1 MAKRSCDAGNANTA
15 DASASMALLRLRS
28 RSGSSE
34 PSRASAR
41 TRAVPKAIE
50 RGVQMHRGITA
61 LVIVGLL
68 AAAAA
73 VGATTLGPGNGTA
86 SSHRE
91 APLIAED
98 PSADLTDLYAFR
110 SPDKPNTVTILANV
124 IPGEDP
130 AAGPNWYTFSPS
142 ARYNLK
148 IDTDGDAR
156 TDVTYQF
163 QFRTKTGP
171 FFLGDTAQP
180 FTVTR
185 IAGRSTKVVAR
196 GTTPPNNIGPR
207 STPNYRSLAA
217 KSVVP
222 LAGGG
227 QAFAGQRD
235 DPFFGDI
242 GAIFDLVAIRKGTGN
257 MGGGKD
263 FFAGYGVHTI
273 GVQLPIA
280 DLKAKTSTIGVWS
293 SVDRRKV
300 TTRSTAGARNSG
312 TWIQVN
318 RLANPLVNEVVIP
331 TGLKDQWNGLAAW
344 NEGRFRQ
351 YYETPILAAVINKL
365 YKLDAPE
372 TGRDD
377 LVAVLLTGVPK
388 LNFTG
393 SHPADLLRLNLAIPF
408 TKNPNR
414 MAVLA
419 GDNQGWPNGRRLGD
433 DVIDIAEQA
442 VGGFLKGT
450 KLPLGDG
457 VNADDRKLMPSFPYI
472 ADPQS
477 GFENTKAK

>member
-1 MAKRSCDAGNANTA
+1 
-15 DASASMALLRLRS
+15 
-28 RSGSSE
+28 
-34 PSRASAR
+34 
-41 TRAVPKAIE
+41 
-50 RGVQMHRGITA
+50 MHRGITVA
-61 LVIVGLL
+61 AAVGLL
-68 AAAAA
+68 AAAAF

-148 IDTDGDAR
+148 IDTSGDAR
-156 TDVTYQF
+156 PDVTYQF
-163 QFRTKTGP
+163 RFRTKTGP

-185 IAGRSTKVVAR
+185 IAGGKAQVVAR

-207 STPNYRSLAA
+207 STKNYRALAA
-217 KSVVP
+217 KGVVS

-263 FFAGYGVHTI
+263 FFAGYGVHTF
-273 GVQLPIA
+273 GVQVPIA
-280 DLKAKTSTIGVWS
+280 GLKAKNNIIGVWS
-293 SVDRRKV
+293 TVDRRKV
-300 TTRSTAGARNSG
+300 TTRSASGARSSG
-312 TWIQVN
+312 GWVQVN
-318 RLANPLVNEVVIP
+318 RLANPLVNEVIIP
-331 TGLKDQWNGLAAW
+331 TGLKDQWNGLQPW
-344 NEGRFRQ
+344 NESRFLE
-351 YYETPILAAVINKL
+351 YYSKPILAAVINQL
-365 YKLDAPE
+365 YKLDVPA
-372 TGRDD
+372 TDRDD
-377 LVAVLLTGVPK
+377 LIAVLLTGVPE
-388 LNFTG
+388 LNFT
-393 SHPADLLRLNLAIPF
+393 SSRIAEVLRLNLSVPV
-408 TKNPNR
+408 TKNPSR
-414 MAVLA
+414 MGVLA

-442 VGGFLKGT
+442 VAGFLKG
-450 KLPLGDG
+450 KKVPLGDG
-457 VNADDRKLMPSFPYI
+457 VNADDRNLLASFPYI

-477 GFENTKAK
+477 GFDNTKGK

>member
-1 MAKRSCDAGNANTA
+1 MR
-15 DASASMALLRLRS
+15 
-28 RSGSSE
+28 
-34 PSRASAR
+34 
-41 TRAVPKAIE
+41 
-50 RGVQMHRGITA
+50 RGIIA
-61 LVIVGLL
+61 LGAVGLL
-68 AAAAA
+68 TAAAA
-73 VGATTLGPGNGTA
+73 VGAATLGPGNGTA

-130 AAGPNWYTFSPS
+130 AAGPNWYTFSPN

-148 IDTDGDAR
+148 IDTNGDALPN
-156 TDVTYQF
+156 VTYRF
-163 QFRTKTGP
+163 KFHTKTGP

-185 IAGRSTKVVAR
+185 IAGGKSKVVAR

-207 STPNYRSLAA
+207 STPSYRSLAA
-217 KSVVP
+217 KGVVSV
-222 LAGGG
+222 AGGG
-227 QAFAGQRD
+227 SAFAGQRD

-263 FFAGYGVHTI
+263 FFAGYGVHSF
-273 GVQLPIA
+273 GVQVPIA
-280 DLKAKTSTIGVWS
+280 GLSAKNGTIGVWS

-300 TTRSTAGARNSG
+300 TTRGAATRNSG
-312 TWIQVN
+312 GWVQVN

-331 TGLKDQWNGLAAW
+331 TGLKDQWNALQPVQ
-344 NEGRFRQ
+344 EGRFQ
-351 YYETPILAAVINKL
+351 KYYTTPILAAVINKL
-365 YKLDAPE
+365 YKLGAPE

-388 LNFTG
+388 LNYTG
-393 SHPADLLRLNLAIPF
+393 PRLADLLRVNLTIPV
-408 TKNPNR
+408 TAKPDR
-414 MAVLA
+414 MGVLA
-419 GDNQGWPNGRRLGD
+419 GDNQGWPNGRRLND

-457 VNADDRKLMPSFPYI
+457 VNGDDRNLLGSFPYA

-477 GFENTKAK
+477 GFENTKGK

>member
-1 MAKRSCDAGNANTA
+1 
-15 DASASMALLRLRS
+15 
-28 RSGSSE
+28 
-34 PSRASAR
+34 
-41 TRAVPKAIE
+41 
-50 RGVQMHRGITA
+50 MHRGIT
-61 LVIVGLL
+61 V
-68 AAAAA
+68 AAAALLLTA
-73 VGATTLGPGNGTA
+73 ATVVGAATLGPGNGTA

-91 APLIAED
+91 APLVAED

-130 AAGPNWYTFSPS
+130 AAGPNWYTFSPN
-142 ARYNLK
+142 ARYNLT
-148 IDTDGDAR
+148 IDTNGDAR
-156 TDVTYQF
+156 PNVTYRF
-163 QFRTKTGP
+163 QFHTKTGP

-180 FTVTR
+180 YTVTR
-185 IAGRSTKVVAR
+185 VAGGKSTVVAR

-217 KSVVP
+217 KGVVP

-227 QAFAGQRD
+227 SAFAGQRD
-235 DPFFGDI
+235 DPFFGDV

-263 FFAGYGVHTI
+263 FFAGYGVHTF
-273 GVQLPIA
+273 GVQVPIA
-280 DLKAKTSTIGVWS
+280 GLNAKNGIIGVWS

-300 TTRSTAGARNSG
+300 TTRSTSGARNSG
-312 TWIQVN
+312 AWVQVD

-331 TGLKDQWNGLAAW
+331 TGLKDQWNGMQPW
-344 NEGRFRQ
+344 QESRFKQ

-365 YKLDAPE
+365 YKLGAPE

-388 LNFTG
+388 LNYSG
-393 SHPADLLRLNLAIPF
+393 ARLADLLRLNLGIPV

-414 MAVLA
+414 MGVLA

-457 VNADDRKLMPSFPYI
+457 VNGDDRNLLGSFPYI

-477 GFENTKAK
+477 GFDNTKGK

>member
-1 MAKRSCDAGNANTA
+1 
-15 DASASMALLRLRS
+15 
-28 RSGSSE
+28 
-34 PSRASAR
+34 
-41 TRAVPKAIE
+41 
-50 RGVQMHRGITA
+50 MHRVITA
-61 LVIVGLL
+61 GAAVGLL
-68 AAAAA
+68 AVAAA
-73 VGATTLGPGNGTA
+73 VGAVVLGPANGSA

-110 SPDKPNTVTILANV
+110 SPDNPSTVTILANV

-130 AAGPNWYTFSPS
+130 AAGPNWYTFSPN

-148 IDTDGDAR
+148 VDTNGDAHA
-156 TDVTYQF
+156 DVTYRF

-180 FTVTR
+180 YTVTR
-185 IAGRSTKVVAR
+185 VVGHKAQVVAR

-217 KSVVP
+217 KGVYS
-222 LAGGG
+222 LGGG
-227 QAFAGQRD
+227 GKAFAGQRD
-235 DPFFGDI
+235 DPFFGDV

-263 FFAGYGVHTI
+263 FFAGYGVHTF
-273 GVQLPIA
+273 GVQVPIA
-280 DLKAKTSTIGVWS
+280 GLRAKNSTIGVWS
-293 SVDRRKV
+293 SVDRRAV
-300 TTRSTAGARNSG
+300 TRRGAVTRNSG
-312 TWIQVN
+312 AWVQVD

-331 TGLKDQWNGLAAW
+331 TGLKDQWNALQPW
-344 NEGRFRQ
+344 QESRFEK
-351 YYETPILAAVINKL
+351 YYTTPILAAVINKL
-365 YKLDAPE
+365 YKLGAPE

-393 SHPADLLRLNLAIPF
+393 TRPADLLRLNLSIPV
-408 TKNPNR
+408 TKDPSR
-414 MAVLA
+414 MGVLA
-419 GDNQGWPNGRRLGD
+419 GDNQGWPNGRRLND

-457 VNADDRKLMPSFPYI
+457 VNGDDRNLLPSFPYI

-477 GFENTKAK
+477 GFDNTKGK

>member
-1 MAKRSCDAGNANTA
+1 
-15 DASASMALLRLRS
+15 
-28 RSGSSE
+28 
-34 PSRASAR
+34 
-41 TRAVPKAIE
+41 
-50 RGVQMHRGITA
+50 
-61 LVIVGLL
+61 
-68 AAAAA
+68 
-73 VGATTLGPGNGTA
+73 
-86 SSHRE
+86 
-91 APLIAED
+91 
-98 PSADLTDLYAFR
+98 
-110 SPDKPNTVTILANV
+110 VTILANV

-130 AAGPNWYTFSPS
+130 AAGPNWYTFSPN
-142 ARYNLK
+142 ARYNLT

-156 TDVTYQF
+156 PNVTYRF

-185 IAGRSTKVVAR
+185 IAGGKSRVVAR

-217 KSVVP
+217 KGVVP
-222 LAGGG
+222 VAGGG

-263 FFAGYGVHTI
+263 FFAGYGVHTF
-273 GVQLPIA
+273 GVQVPIA
-280 DLKAKTSTIGVWS
+280 DLGAKSGIIGVWS

-300 TTRSTAGARNSG
+300 TTRSTSGARNSG
-312 TWIQVN
+312 AWIQVN
-318 RLANPLVNEVVIP
+318 RLANPLVNEVIIP
-331 TGLKDQWNGLAAW
+331 TGLKDSWNGLQPW
-344 NEGRFRQ
+344 QEGRFRK
-351 YYETPILAAVINKL
+351 YYDEPILAAVINQL
-365 YKLDAPE
+365 YKLGAP
-372 TGRDD
+372 TTDRDD
-377 LVAVLLTGVPK
+377 LVAVLLTGVPQ
-388 LNFTG
+388 LNFT
-393 SHPADLLRLNLAIPF
+393 SPRLAEVLRLNLTIPV
-408 TKNPNR
+408 TKNANR

-457 VNADDRKLMPSFPYI
+457 VDADDRKLLGSFPYI

-477 GFENTKAK
+477 GFDNTNGK

>member
-1 MAKRSCDAGNANTA
+1 MRKWII
-15 DASASMALLRLRS
+15 AL
-28 RSGSSE
+28 G
-34 PSRASAR
+34 
-41 TRAVPKAIE
+41 T
-50 RGVQMHRGITA
+50 
-61 LVIVGLL
+61 VGLL
-68 AAAAA
+68 TAAA
-73 VGATTLGPGNGTA
+73 VVGAATLGPGSGTA

-124 IPGEDP
+124 VPGEDP
-130 AAGPNWYTFSPS
+130 GAGPNWYTFSPN

-148 IDTDGDAR
+148 VDTDGDAR
-156 TDVTYQF
+156 PNVTYRF

-185 IAGRSTKVVAR
+185 IAGGRSTVVAR

-207 STPNYRSLAA
+207 STPNYRALAA
-217 KSVVP
+217 KGVVA

-263 FFAGYGVHTI
+263 FFAGYGVHTY
-273 GVQLPIA
+273 GVQVPIA
-280 DLKAKTSTIGVWS
+280 GLKAKNGTIGVWS

-300 TTRSTAGARNSG
+300 TTRTVSGARNSG
-312 TWIQVN
+312 GWVQVN
-318 RLANPLVNEVVIP
+318 RLANPLVNEVIIP
-331 TGLKDQWNGLAAW
+331 TGLKDSWNGLQPSQ
-344 NEGRFRQ
+344 EGRFRK
-351 YYETPILAAVINKL
+351 YYDQPILAAVINQL
-365 YKLDAPE
+365 YKLGAPE
-372 TGRDD
+372 SGRDD
-377 LVAVLLTGVPK
+377 LVAVLLTGVPE

-393 SHPADLLRLNLAIPF
+393 SRLAEVLRLNLTVPV

-419 GDNQGWPNGRRLGD
+419 GDTQGWPNGRRLGD

-457 VNADDRKLMPSFPYI
+457 VNGDDRKLLGSFPYI
-472 ADPQS
+472 ADPQA
-477 GFENTKAK
+477 GFENTKGK

>member
-1 MAKRSCDAGNANTA
+1 MR
-15 DASASMALLRLRS
+15 
-28 RSGSSE
+28 
-34 PSRASAR
+34 
-41 TRAVPKAIE
+41 
-50 RGVQMHRGITA
+50 RGTIVFG
-61 LVIVGLL
+61 VVGLL
-68 AAAAA
+68 AAAAV
-73 VGATTLGPGNGTA
+73 VGATTLGPGNGIA

-110 SPDKPNTVTILANV
+110 SPDRPNTVTILANV

-130 AAGPNWYTFSPS
+130 AAGPNWYTFSPN

-148 IDTDGDAR
+148 IDTNGDAR
-156 TDVTYQF
+156 PNVTYRF
-163 QFRTKTGP
+163 EFKTKTGP

-185 IAGRSTKVVAR
+185 ITGSRSQVVAR

-217 KSVVP
+217 KGVVSV
-222 LAGGG
+222 AGGG

-263 FFAGYGVHTI
+263 FFAGYGVHTF
-273 GVQLPIA
+273 GVQVPIA
-280 DLKAKTSTIGVWS
+280 GLNAKNGIIGVWS
-293 SVDRRKV
+293 SVERRKV
-300 TTRSTAGARNSG
+300 TTRSTSGARFSG
-312 TWIQVN
+312 AWIQVN
-318 RLANPLVNEVVIP
+318 RLGNPLVNEVVIP
-331 TGLKDQWNGLAAW
+331 TGLKDQWNGLQPW
-344 NEGRFRQ
+344 QEGRFRK
-351 YYETPILAAVINKL
+351 YYDEPILAAVINQL
-365 YKLDAPE
+365 YKLNAP
-372 TGRDD
+372 TKDRDD
-377 LVAVLLTGVPK
+377 LVAVLLTGVPQ

-393 SHPADLLRLNLAIPF
+393 PRLAEILRLNLTIPV
-408 TKNPNR
+408 TKNPNP

-433 DVIDIAEQA
+433 DVVDIAEQA

-457 VNADDRKLMPSFPYI
+457 VNGDDRNLLGSFPYI

-477 GFENTKAK
+477 GFDNTKGT

>member
-1 MAKRSCDAGNANTA
+1 MRRMRREIGAVALA
-15 DASASMALLRLRS
+15 ALLT
-28 RSGSSE
+28 
-34 PSRASAR
+34 AA
-41 TRAVPKAIE
+41 
-50 RGVQMHRGITA
+50 GV
-61 LVIVGLL
+61 
-68 AAAAA
+68 
-73 VGATTLGPGNGTA
+73 VGAVKLGPGAGTA

-110 SPDKPNTVTILANV
+110 SPDQPDTVTILANV
-124 IPGEDP
+124 IPAEDP

-148 IDTDGDAR
+148 IDTNGDAR
-156 TDVTYQF
+156 PDVTYRF

-185 IAGRSTKVVAR
+185 IARGKSRIVAR

-217 KSVVP
+217 KSVV
-222 LAGGG
+222 AFDGGRSK
-227 QAFAGQRD
+227 AFAGQRD

-263 FFAGYGVHTI
+263 FFAGYGVHTF
-273 GVQLPIA
+273 GVQVPIVG
-280 DLKAKTSTIGVWS
+280 LSAKNSTIGVWA
-293 SVDRRKV
+293 SVDRRRV
-300 TTRSTAGARNSG
+300 TTRGAVTRNSG
-312 TWIQVN
+312 SWVQVN
-318 RLANPLVNEVVIP
+318 RLGNPLVNEVIIP
-331 TGLKDQWNGLAAW
+331 TGLKDRWNALEPAGDG
-344 NEGRFRQ
+344 EFRK
-351 YYETPILAAVINKL
+351 YYETPILAAVINQL
-365 YKLDAPE
+365 YKLNVPE

-377 LVAVLLTGVPK
+377 LVAVLLTGVPQ

-393 SHPADLLRLNLAIPF
+393 ARLADMLRVNLSIPV
-408 TKNPNR
+408 TATPNR
-414 MAVLA
+414 MGVLA

-457 VNADDRKLMPSFPYI
+457 VDGDDLRPLGSFPYV
-472 ADPQS
+472 ADPQA
-477 GFENTKAK
+477 GFENTKGK

>member
-1 MAKRSCDAGNANTA
+1 MRKSIAIAG
-15 DASASMALLRLRS
+15 
-28 RSGSSE
+28 
-34 PSRASAR
+34 
-41 TRAVPKAIE
+41 V
-50 RGVQMHRGITA
+50 
-61 LVIVGLL
+61 
-68 AAAAA
+68 AAAITTAAFGAA
-73 VGATTLGPGNGTA
+73 VMLGPGDGTA

-98 PSADLTDLYAFR
+98 PSADLTDVYAFR
-110 SPDKPNTVTILANV
+110 SPDKPNTVTIMANV

-130 AAGPNWYTFSPS
+130 AAGPNWYTFSPN
-142 ARYNLK
+142 ARYSLK
-148 IDTDGDAR
+148 IDTTGDVAP
-156 TDVTYQF
+156 DVTYHF
-163 QFRTKTGP
+163 QFRRKVGQ

-185 IAGRSTKVVAR
+185 VARGRTTVVAR

-217 KSVVP
+217 KGVVP
-222 LAGGG
+222 VAGGG
-227 QAFAGQRD
+227 SAFAGQRD

-263 FFAGYGVHTI
+263 FFAGYGVHTFA
-273 GVQLPIA
+273 VQVPIA
-280 DLKAKTSTIGVWS
+280 ALNAKNGLIGVWA

-300 TTRSTAGARNSG
+300 TTRANGRVARDTGN
-312 TWIQVN
+312 WIQVN
-318 RLANPLVNEVVIP
+318 RMGNPLVNEVIIP
-331 TGLKDQWNGLAAW
+331 TGLKDKWNASQPW
-344 NEGRFRQ
+344 NDRVYRQ
-351 YYETPILAAVINKL
+351 YHTAPILAKVINTL
-365 YKLDAPE
+365 YKLGVPE

-377 LVAVLLTGVPK
+377 LVAVLLTGVPD

-393 SHPADLLRLNLAIPF
+393 PKQADVIRLNTTIPVNA
-408 TKNPNR
+408 NPNR
-414 MAVLA
+414 LGVLG

-457 VNADDRKLMPSFPYI
+457 VNADDVDVLKAFPYA
-472 ADPQS
+472 ADPKS
-477 GFENTKAK
+477 GFDNTKGQQKP